1 MNELS
6 LIIPVL
12 SDFERMPAFIDGL
25 SQYLQSNPGDV
36 DVILVVDQT
45 VEQPGSLLAYVHERY
60 PWLPCRVLQKY
71 GRGSVRNYG
80 TLVRFGMAYSHSQ
93 YVVLLS
99 SSGEDDLSKIRDMQ
113 AALRQGAQVA
123 QATRYLHPE
132 DARQVAWLFRGYQA
146 LYRFSIR
153 VLLGLTVSDSTYAFK
168 MFNRV
173 FIQSLGINR
182 NGFSLCPEITVKSLL
197 AGGQVVYIPSSLRP
211 VPGTSTFSLSRE
223 GIGYFL
229 VVFRGFLHRCGLL
242 WF

>member
-6 LIIPVL
+6 IIIPVL
-12 SDFERMPAFIDGL
+12 SGFERMPAFIDGL
-25 SQYLQSNPGDV
+25 SQYLLANPGDM

-45 VEQPGSLLAYVHERY
+45 VEKPESILEYVRDHY

-80 TLVRFGMAYSHSQ
+80 ALVRFGMAYSHSQ
-93 YVVLLS
+93 YVVLVS
-99 SSGEDDLSKIRDMQ
+99 PTGEDDLSKIRAMLLQ
-113 AALRQGAQVA
+113 MRQGAQLA
-123 QATRYLHPE
+123 QATRYLDPA
-132 DARQVAWLFRGYQA
+132 DRRQVKWLFRLYQS

-153 VLLGLTVSDSTYAFK
+153 ALLGLKVSDSTYGFK
-168 MFNRV
+168 MFDRV

-182 NGFSLCPEITVKSLL
+182 NGYSLCPEITVKSLL
-197 AGGQVVYIPSSLRP
+197 AGGKVIYVPSAMCP
-211 VPGTSTFSLSRE
+211 APGTSAFQLSRE

-229 VVFRGFLHRCGLL
+229 VVSRAFLHRLGLL